1 MEIVMSL
8 FHVSWGWIF
17 KALRFFS
24 QIDVCLWIL
33 IFISSHKI
41 YKFSLFCVGATI
53 ILRPEFC
60 YCEMRAKSE
69 QKRALQTLLAPSLL
83 FCTHSGEFILL
94 VWYKLD
100 KWLWLIFAEEGQ
112 DTCFSLGL
120 PQVVQ
125 ILKLQLVSSL
135 FNKRKFHENI
145 EKLASLICEN
155 SSRRQ
160 REK

>member
-1 MEIVMSL
+1 MSL
-8 FHVSWGWIF
+8 FHISWGWIF
-17 KALRFFS
+17 KALRFFF
-24 QIDVCLWIL
+24 QIDVCVWNI

-41 YKFSLFCVGATI
+41 HKFPLFCVGATI
-53 ILRPEFC
+53 TLRPEFC
-60 YCEMRAKSE
+60 YYEMQAKSDR
-69 QKRALQTLLAPSLL
+69 KSPLQTLLAPFLL
-83 FCTHSGEFILL
+83 FCAHSGEFILP

-100 KWLWLIFAEEGQ
+100 KWLQLIFAEEGQ

-135 FNKRKFHENI
+135 FNKGKFHENI